1 MRLRIALPDDGLI
14 FAMLQVTQSQFEQTI
29 ARFDRRETLRAQ
41 LYHRALTLIEA
52 GFEIEAHLLI
62 LATWNFACFRYAM
75 LSFNLAEFEKTLDGI
90 SRKIDPLEE
99 KHLME
104 TNLVEHRAM
113 VIDVFDKLKAI
124 RGVQST
130 GASKVLHLLNPEMF
144 VMWDKYI
151 RGKAD
156 DGAGYF
162 QFLLDCQQRFQ
173 GLRPNGKNRT
183 MAKCIDEYNYI
194 TKTIPA
200 MEEQRITKEAA
211 RAKRISVP
219 QTERGSKKK
228 VLSSL

>member
-1 MRLRIALPDDGLI
+1 MSDFSFTMP
-14 FAMLQVTQSQFEQTI
+14 QVTQSQFERTI

-41 LYHRALTLIEA
+41 LYHRALALIEA
-52 GFEIEAHLLI
+52 GFKIEAHLLI

-90 SRKIDPLEE
+90 SSKIRPLEE
-99 KHLME
+99 KYLME
-104 TNLVEHRAM
+104 TNLVEHRPLL
-113 VIDVFDKLKAI
+113 IDVFNQLKAI

-130 GASKVLHLLNPEMF
+130 GASKVLHLLNPEIF

-151 RGKAD
+151 RGKVD

-173 GLRPNGKNRT
+173 GLRPTGEKRT

-194 TKTIPA
+194 TKTVPV
-200 MEEQRITKEAA
+200 MEEQRNTKEAA
-211 RAKRISVP
+211 CKGRMVAPQKKRGL
-219 QTERGSKKK
+219 EKR
-228 VLSSL
+228 VLSSP